1 MSLTPLE
8 QSRAWLDRL
17 TADEVAAIIGCAT
30 SVAENYK
37 MGKPTL
43 PLKSFDL
50 IAQEMAKR
58 TPASPTMPESV
69 TEVANTVLETEL
81 DVVSK
86 NLLGVISERDE
97 LAAKLERTYAELESL
112 KSKPAAP
119 ECDTPPAEWLIKYAS
134 STSGNTGAA
143 PPQEERIILDPIPE
157 GVRVMILTPT
167 HGGITEQTRHCLES
181 TVRRFPDKVLTISP
195 PPSHKLE
202 WSRNRLTARWYES
215 GVPWA
220 LWIDGDT
227 VFPCAEPGWFKET
240 VADSRTWGNSFTE
253 IHALDRLLFSAIGAA
268 NGGTSDKPQHTIM
281 AGVYF
286 DRKGKAVP
294 MFAKGKE
301 NEMIASRL
309 RSQGPRNEVSDAGDW
324 AGTGILLVHRSVI
337 TDIIRTQPETA
348 VANPESKPHLGYSHD
363 LFASID
369 DSSDDVS
376 FCYRARE
383 AGHKIMVDY
392 AVMAA
397 HVGTYCFA
405 NRKIIP

>member
-81 DVVSK
+81 DAVSK

-97 LAAKLERTYAELESL
+97 LAAKLERTYAKLESL
-112 KSKPAAP
+112 EAKPRSVGILS
-119 ECDTPPAEWLIKYAS
+119 PPAEP
-134 STSGNTGAA
+134 T
-143 PPQEERIILDPIPE
+143 QEERILFDPIPE

-195 PPSHKLE
+195 PPSFNLV
-202 WSRNRLTARWYES
+202 WARNRLTARWYES

-253 IHALDRLLFSAIGAA
+253 VHALDRLLFSAIGAA

-281 AGVYF
+281 AAVYF

-294 MFAKGKE
+294 MFAKGKDS
-301 NEMIASRL
+301 EMIASRL

-363 LFASID
+363 LFASIN

-376 FCYRARE
+376 FCYRARQ